1 MKNNSQTTIR
11 KEDLF
16 VPFWELEGLDDEDDR
31 PDANEDV
38 LSAETGENDDIM

>member
-16 VPFWELEGLDDEDDR
+16 VPFWELEGLDDDDDCS
-31 PDANEDV
+31 DAKKDV
-38 LSAETGENDDIM
+38 LSSENGENDDIM